1 MAPGAAVTAGGRG
14 VAVAVA
20 GGRVAVGPLATDD
33 AADDADDETDALV
46 GATVGAL
53 VGSGGVVGLAAAVG
67 GAAVGTGVGAGAH
80 AAKATKTSKVNKN
93 SDLIFISSSPQK
105 LFLNK

>member
-1 MAPGAAVTAGGRG
+1 MAPGTAVTAGGRG

-33 AADDADDETDALV
+33 AADDADDDAGAVV
-46 GATVGAL
+46 GAF
-53 VGSGGVVGLAAAVG
+53 VGSGGVVGLGAAVG

-93 SDLIFISSSPQK
+93 MDLIFIFFSSK
-105 LFLNK
+105 FFRRE